1 MLSTIYHHPH
11 KTSLSFSYYST
22 IQMYLEDLVAWGFV
36 AVVAHVISIVG
47 RGRAKA
53 EDVAEDA
60 DDSEQ
65 ALHLSFKAAGETEEL
80 VSVRGGHL
88 C

>member
-1 MLSTIYHHPH
+1 MANLGRCIKHLLLLPP
-11 KTSLSFSYYST
+11 
-22 IQMYLEDLVAWGFV
+22 LEDLVAWGFV
-36 AVVAHVISIVG
+36 AIVAHVVPVVG

-65 ALHLSFKAAGETEEL
+65 ALHLSFEAAGETEEF
-80 VSVRGGHL
+80 VSVGGGHL
-88 C
+88 G